1 MKFRL
6 NKQFTSLRDLLI
18 ATLLVVGILIAF
30 NWLSYHFFFRQDLTA
45 GGLYSVSPATKKIV
59 KNLPDVVT
67 VKVYFSKNLPSQFL
81 PVRQQLVDILSD
93 YHSYSTNFKVEYI
106 DPKDGVE
113 AEAAGIPKLQF
124 NDYGQ
129 DKLEVVA
136 GYMGLVINY
145 RDKSEVMPVVQDAA
159 NFEYD
164 LSSRIKKLTSPMPAI
179 GFVAGHG
186 SAELTGQMQRAN
198 QELSKTYNLRS
209 LNLNDKIPDDI
220 KTLVLASP
228 KENFAAGE
236 LKKIDEFLMKGNSL
250 IFLVD
255 GVNVGS
261 DMSATAN
268 KINVLDF
275 LAKYSLRVNNNLV
288 MDASAGVVSFSQG
301 LVSFALPYPYW
312 PRIVNKDFDQNN
324 PLVAGLEGV
333 VLPFA
338 SSIDVDQ
345 SKIDPNAK
353 VSYLA
358 KSSNQALVQDK
369 DWNLQPNQ
377 PFNLSKGAQQYN
389 LAVSVSGKIKSAYND
404 TTTDNGRIF
413 VVGDGDFMQDSYLG
427 NNGVNLVFLQNIF
440 DGAGLDSDLAGIRS
454 KRLASRSLNETPQS
468 TKDVWRYLNVFG
480 VTVIILIGG
489 LVRYWLRKK
498 TKTIEI

>member
-93 YHSYSTNFKVEYI
+93 YHSYSSNFKVEYI
-106 DPKDGVE
+106 DPKDGAE

-145 RDKSEVMPVVQDAA
+145 HDKSEVMPVVQDTA

-164 LSSRIKKLTSPMPAI
+164 LSSRLKKLTTPMPAI
-179 GFVAGHG
+179 GFVTGHG
-186 SAELTGQMQRAN
+186 SAELSGQLAKAS
-198 QELSKTYNLRS
+198 QELAKTYDLRS

-228 KENFAAGE
+228 KENLAEGE
-236 LKKIDEFLMKGNSL
+236 LKKIDEFLMTGNSV
-250 IFLVD
+250 IFLLD
-255 GVNVGS
+255 GVNA
-261 DMSATAN
+261 DQNMSVKVN

-275 LAKYSLRVNNNLV
+275 VAKYGIKVNNNLV
-288 MDASAGVVSFSQG
+288 LDNSAGVVSFSQG
-301 LVSFALPYPYW
+301 IISFSIPYPYW
-312 PRIVNKDFDQNN
+312 PRIANANFDQNN
-324 PLVAGLEGV
+324 PLVARLDGV
-333 VLPFA
+333 ILPWA

-345 SKIDPNAK
+345 SKIDSSAK

-358 KSSNQALVQDK
+358 KSSSQALVEDK
-369 DWNLQPNQ
+369 DWNLQPNR
-377 PFNLSKGAQQYN
+377 PYNLSTANKQYN
-389 LAVSVSGKIKSAYND
+389 LAVSVSGKIKSAY
-404 TTTDNGRIF
+404 TDASTDQGRIF
-413 VVGDGDFMQDSYLG
+413 VVGDGDFIQDSYTNG
-427 NNGVNLVFLQNIF
+427 GGVNLVFLQNIF
-440 DGAGLDSDLAGIRS
+440 DGAGLDSDLASIRS
-454 KRLASRSLNETPQS
+454 KRVVSRSLTDMPQS
-468 TKDVWRYLNVFG
+468 TKDWLRYLNVFG
-480 VTVIILIGG
+480 VTVAVVIFG